1 MFINIMELFD
11 ICTSSHQ
18 LTLEMQ
24 NDDKIDPIYM
34 IYICTLIT
42 DKCQVYIITIVK
54 LKITLS
60 LNIGHWLNLIFSIK
74 KLI

>member
-1 MFINIMELFD
+1 MELFD

-18 LTLEMQ
+18 LTPEMQ
-24 NDDKIDPIYM
+24 NDDMIDLIYM

-54 LKITLS
+54 LNLTLS
-60 LNIGHWLNLIFSIK
+60 LNIGH
-74 KLI
+74 